1 MTHEKVDRN
10 IPFYN
15 VILKCKA
22 YKNSEIILKSGYRFK
37 NYEPGDENSWAK
49 LEYEIGDFDSVNEAK
64 EYFIDNY
71 CKNQEIRKRC
81 FFVLNSENEIVGSC
95 TAWKDKKDNENVASL
110 HWLVVSSKE
119 RNKGL
124 GKALCQKVLN
134 FFHEENKFPVY
145 IHTQPWSYK
154 AILLYINLGFKIQ
167 ISDTFSSYKNEYGK
181 AMKTLNNILSIEQYE
196 KLKINSEK

>member
-1 MTHEKVDRN
+1 MTHEQINRN

-15 VILKCKA
+15 VILKCKT

-49 LEYEIGDFDSVNEAK
+49 LEYDIGDFDSVNEAK
-64 EYFIDNY
+64 EYFTDNY

-110 HWLVVSSKE
+110 HWLVVSPKE
-119 RNKGL
+119 KNKGL

-154 AILLYINLGFKIQ
+154 AYFYTLILALKFK
-167 ISDTFSSYKNEYGK
+167 
-181 AMKTLNNILSIEQYE
+181 LVILSAVTRMNTA
-196 KLKINSEK
+196 KL

>member
-1 MTHEKVDRN
+1 MTYEKLDKN

-15 VILKCKA
+15 VILKCENR
-22 YKNSEIILKSGYRFK
+22 KNSVITLKAGYRFK
-37 NYEPGDENSWAK
+37 NYETGDENSWAK
-49 LEYEIGDFDSVNEAK
+49 LEYEIGDFNSVNEAK

-71 CKNQEIRKRC
+71 CKNKEIRKRC

-95 TAWKDKKDNENVASL
+95 IAWNDKKENENVGSL
-110 HWLVVSSKE
+110 HWLVVSPKE
-119 RNKGL
+119 RNRGL

-134 FFHEENKFPVY
+134 FFHEKNEFPVY

-154 AILLYINLGFKIQ
+154 AILLYIDLGFKIQ
-167 ISDTFSSYKNEYGK
+167 ISDTFGSYKNEYIE
-181 AMKTLNNILSIEQYE
+181 AMKALSNILPKDQYQ

>member
-15 VILKCKA
+15 VILKCKT
-22 YKNSEIILKSGYRFK
+22 YKNSESILKSGYRFK

-64 EYFIDNY
+64 KYFIDNY
-71 CKNQEIRKRC
+71 CKNQEISKRC
-81 FFVLNSENEIVGSC
+81 FFVLNNENEIVGSC

-134 FFHEENKFPVY
+134 FFHKENEFPVY

-167 ISDTFSSYKNEYGK
+167 ISDTFGSYKNEYTE
-181 AMKTLNNILSIEQYE
+181 AMKTLNNILSEKQYE